1 MHGCFIE
8 PKHSSCF
15 NLYRNGNEVTLM
27 EEYILRLVRLGIS
40 TPKAWSICFKY
51 FRSKDFNG
59 LEEFIAKREEA
70 LHKIELEKV

>member
-1 MHGCFIE
+1 
-8 PKHSSCF
+8 
-15 NLYRNGNEVTLM
+15 M